1 MLGWFLLI
9 WIFIY
14 LHIPKWQNREIS
26 SDEVAFRLYFWI
38 QKNWGRWRLSF
49 SNFSNPFSLFILTHV
64 NTAKMSITLLVY
76 EWSTIASNRIKFKI
90 VKTFRLWS
98 FIFFNFSSLRK
109 EDGWGMQIFEAHFS
123 NRWFTS
129 KGLMDS
135 VRTHR
140 WSHKQVHCNWFH

>member
-64 NTAKMSITLLVY
+64 HTAKMSITLLVY

-90 VKTFRLWS
+90 VKSFRLWS
-98 FIFFNFSSLRK
+98 FIFLNFSSLRK
-109 EDGWGMQIFEAHFS
+109 EDGWGCKYLRRTFQ
-123 NRWFTS
+123 TG
-129 KGLMDS
+129 GLQARGS
-135 VRTHR
+135 WTV
-140 WSHKQVHCNWFH
+140 